1 MLSLIGGVAAA
12 VAAATLFAGAAG
24 LSLGLRR
31 WTSWLAVLYAFN
43 ARYRAASRDALRGV
57 HTIDVALLLLAG
69 VTYAAFWPSHGTS
82 HPVWMAL
89 AIAQSLLGLPL
100 LLMTRLSGRSGLMGG
115 ALVLSILMLFDG
127 TWSAAA
133 WMGLVAS
140 VLLLVGDFGTTAR
153 PSRLLAGLLAVGYG
167 ALVIWFCAL
176 AALLLT

>member
-1 MLSLIGGVAAA
+1 MAA
-12 VAAATLFAGAAG
+12 VGAAATLFAGAVG
-24 LSLGLRR
+24 LALGLRR
-31 WTSWLAVLYAFN
+31 WSTWLAVLFAFN
-43 ARYRAASRDALRGV
+43 ARYRAASHDALRGV

-69 VTYAAFWPSHGTS
+69 VTYAAFWSGPGTS
-82 HPVWMAL
+82 HPLWMAL
-89 AIAQSLLGLPL
+89 AIAQPLLGFPL
-100 LLMTRLSGRSGLMGG
+100 LLVTKLSGRSGLMGG
-115 ALVLSILMLFDG
+115 ALVLSILMLVDG

-153 PSRLLAGLLAVGYG
+153 PSRLLAGPLAVGYG